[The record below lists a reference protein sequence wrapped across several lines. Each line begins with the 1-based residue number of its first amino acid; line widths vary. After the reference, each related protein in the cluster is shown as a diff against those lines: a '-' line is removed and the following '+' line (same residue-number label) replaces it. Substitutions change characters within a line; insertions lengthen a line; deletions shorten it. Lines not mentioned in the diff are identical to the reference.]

1 MLVQGGWGNWLG
13 GWALGEARPPAGDVV
28 GHAEL
33 EVRLAQGRH
42 DPVVPARSKK
52 EIEVGRI

>member
-13 GWALGEARPPAGDVV
+13 GRALGKAGSPAGDVV

-33 EVRLAQGRH
+33 EVGLAQGRH